1 MMAPVGF
8 GMRLSRLS
16 TLRASSNGQ
25 ALLTWAYAKRS
36 VSTSILGAPGFLR
49 PLSSASGMLASA
61 CGSALRRAGL
71 IDLARGVFGRRV
83 LFWPEVVMEDLA
95 SELMNQV
102 SVDKFHRILNDASI
116 SGTFGPPNP
125 FVTRRLPGQRQFS
138 TVRRGLERSEAGE
151 FGP

>member
-25 ALLTWAYAKRS
+25 ALLTWAYAKSS

-71 IDLARGVFGRRV
+71 VDLARGVFGRRV

-102 SVDKFHRILNDASI
+102 SVDKFHRFVM
-116 SGTFGPPNP
+116 GTITGGNEGRKSRIGTELVPDNKRAEDLAP
-125 FVTRRLPGQRQFS
+125 FVP
-138 TVRRGLERSEAGE
+138 VAGDDHL
-151 FGP
+151 